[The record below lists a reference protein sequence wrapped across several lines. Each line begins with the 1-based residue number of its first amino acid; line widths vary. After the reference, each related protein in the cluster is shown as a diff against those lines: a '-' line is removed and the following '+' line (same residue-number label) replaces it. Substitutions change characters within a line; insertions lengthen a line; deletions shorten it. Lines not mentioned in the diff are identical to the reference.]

1 MKLLLGFAP
10 FHPPTSP
17 PYGLAC
23 LKGSLADACPEA
35 EVRLV
40 DFNLA
45 FFRRWL
51 LGDPSHLCDE
61 HPRHLLG
68 QVCPNLLVE
77 DGQGRRMWEA
87 LTTLPATRAE
97 TDAYMEAAVLFDG
110 LYGVL
115 RGHLGTCLGPW
126 IERRNEL
133 DERLVNGI
141 FGPDLEQIHDAGADV
156 LGLSV
161 LAERNLLY
169 SLALGRAAK
178 ERLGIPVL
186 LGGALMSHV
195 DADELL
201 RAFPWLDFVF
211 RGEAERSL
219 GDFVALWHGGARPG
233 DDAAWRTI
241 AGLAF
246 RAGDGEP
253 SPSGPPEPP
262 DFARLAFADFG
273 DFPLTDYLTPAPVL
287 PIATCRGCYWGKCTF
302 CSHTLPFAPGVRLRS
317 AERVVDEMQ
326 LQNRRHGVRHFLFV
340 DEAIAPRTLRAV
352 TDELLERGLDLR
364 WGAEGIRV
372 ERQLDREQ
380 LERAH
385 RAGLRWIY
393 VGIEAW
399 TQRLLDLID
408 KGIDRATVERLVAD
422 CASVGIVPQLSFIV
436 GLPTTE
442 PEELEDEI
450 AFLREHPVDYSPF
463 VLLHGS
469 PLARDPESA
478 GIRIEDRQML
488 FDAPG
493 GPVHGPRLHF
503 TVERGVSP
511 VMAER
516 RVREALAD
524 GPRRR
529 RPHLGEV
536 HAIVLCDAGFFGDE
550 ARPPAPP
557 PPAVRALQR
566 LEGRDGDPRWALH
579 VAASYEALGDFDAAL
594 MLVEARMSA
603 AAGARSDRRFLLHR
617 VALLNELG
625 RPDRVSGLVKPDALE
640 DVRVGAALS
649 AELLR
654 TESAVGHPKR
664 VLELAD
670 AVRRGGFVAP
680 WLHPAVARAHE
691 ELGDHEAALA
701 AHREAELRDW
711 MDPSHTWAQ
720 ARCLAALGRED
731 EAQLQEEKAQ
741 RKERLLGR

>member
-23 LKGSLADACPEA
+23 LEGALAEACPEA

-40 DFNLA
+40 DFNIA

-51 LGDPSHLCDE
+51 LGDPPHLCDL

-77 DGQGRRMWEA
+77 DGQGRWLWES
-87 LTTLPATRAE
+87 LTTLPTEPAH

-115 RGHLGTCLGPW
+115 REYLGTCLGPW
-126 IERRNEL
+126 VERRCEL
-133 DERLVNGI
+133 DARLVDGL
-141 FGPDLEQIHDAGADV
+141 FGPELSQIQEAAPDA

-161 LAERNLLY
+161 LAEQNLLY

-186 LGGALMSHV
+186 LGGALMSHL
-195 DADELL
+195 DAAELL
-201 RAFPWLDFVF
+201 TAFPWVDFVF

-219 GDFVALWHGGARPG
+219 ADFVALWLGGARIG
-233 DDAAWRTI
+233 DEAAWRTV

-253 SPSGPPEPP
+253 APCGPPEPP
-262 DFARLAFADFG
+262 DFASLPFADFG
-273 DFPLTDYLTPAPVL
+273 DFQLADYLTPAPVL

-317 AERVVDEMQ
+317 AERVVAEMQ
-326 LQNRRHGVRHFLFV
+326 AHAHRHGVRHFLFV
-340 DEAIAPRTLRAV
+340 DEAMAPRTLRAV
-352 TDELLERGLDLR
+352 TDELLERDLDLR

-408 KGIDRATVERLVAD
+408 KGIDRATVERLIAD

-450 AFLREHPVDYSPF
+450 AFLLEHPVDFSPF
-463 VLLHGS
+463 VLLEGS
-469 PLARDPESA
+469 PMTRNPEDC
-478 GIRIEDRQML
+478 GLRVEDRQVL
-488 FDAPG
+488 FESPDGA
-493 GPVHGPRLHF
+493 VHGPRLHF
-503 TVERGVSP
+503 TVERGISP
-511 VMAER
+511 TTAER
-516 RVREALAD
+516 RVREALA
-524 GPRRR
+524 GRRRAR

-536 HAIVLCDAGFFGDE
+536 HAIVLCDTGFFEDE
-550 ARPPAPP
+550 ARPPAPAR
-557 PPAVRALQR
+557 PAERALQR
-566 LEGRDGDPRWALH
+566 LRGRVGDPRWTLH
-579 VAASYEALGDFDAAL
+579 IVANLEALGDLDSAL
-594 MLVEARMSA
+594 EFVEERMTV
-603 AAGARSDRRFLLHR
+603 AAGARSDRRLLLHR
-617 VALLNELG
+617 VALLIELG
-625 RPDRVSGLVKPDALE
+625 RPDRVLGLVKREALE

-654 TESAVGHPKR
+654 TESALGSPTR
-664 VLELAD
+664 VLELAA

-680 WLHPAVARAHE
+680 WFHPAVARAFE
-691 ELGDHEAALA
+691 ELGDPESALA
-701 AHREAELRDW
+701 GYREAELLDW
-711 MDPSHTWAQ
+711 LDASHSFAQ

-731 EAQLQEEKAQ
+731 EAKQQDEKAH
-741 RKERLLGR
+741 RKERLLVG